1 MMSGFLEMTVDK
13 FTFRIATDRLYNR
26 EGLWVKKED
35 ALVRIGLSDFMQQ
48 RSGDVAF
55 VEIKPVGTTL
65 VFDDEIASIETI
77 KVNISLGSPLAGR
90 ILETNPV
97 METAPETL
105 NLDPYDQGWLALLEP
120 ADWNTDQSRLLNARA
135 YFDIIRS
142 EAEQELDR

>member
-1 MMSGFLEMTVDK
+1 MSEFLEMTVDK
-13 FTFRIATDRLYNR
+13 FTFRVAIDRLYTR
-26 EGLWVKKED
+26 EGLWEKKED
-35 ALVRIGLSDFMQQ
+35 ALVRIGLSDFVQQ

-55 VEIKPVGTTL
+55 AEIKSVGTML
-65 VFDDEIASIETI
+65 AFDDEIASIETI

-90 ILETNPV
+90 ILEINPV

-120 ADWNTDQSRLLNARA
+120 SDWNVDQARLLNARA
-135 YFDIIRS
+135 YLDIIRS